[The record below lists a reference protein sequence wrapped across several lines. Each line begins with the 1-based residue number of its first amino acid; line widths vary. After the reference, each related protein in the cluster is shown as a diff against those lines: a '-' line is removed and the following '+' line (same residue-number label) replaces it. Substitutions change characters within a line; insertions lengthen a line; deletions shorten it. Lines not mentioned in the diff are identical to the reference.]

1 MQSTAGVWFVRYILT
16 TLLGTCYWFPIEKT
30 DIYMPLLQFTEK
42 RESLLH
48 EIIEIL
54 WSLKTILIKKNYGF
68 LEDYLI
74 SDLEQ
79 ETYMET

>member
-1 MQSTAGVWFVRYILT
+1 
-16 TLLGTCYWFPIEKT
+16 
-30 DIYMPLLQFTEK
+30 MPLLQFTEK